1 MAKKNT
7 TPTAFDNVLND
18 IYGNEQNISE
28 PVDID
33 RQNTFTEP
41 VVDKNEPVDNP
52 TEDNIADDTKPSN
65 AKDDDSEIPQDVLN
79 RMNGEPN
86 DKPIQNTT
94 EPVTNN
100 IENNEQNNVTEPS
113 DADVHEAQQ
122 VGLLFDAIGES
133 FGWNMDDVKEED
145 RPLTVDDLTQYMR
158 EVVEQNSMPHYADER
173 IQQLDE
179 YVKNGGKFEDFYG
192 KQQQSLSYDN
202 LDMEDEDNQKAV
214 VSELLKYSGYTDEQ
228 IKNKISRYE
237 DADMLEE
244 ESEDA
249 LDRLKTIKQHE
260 LEMAQQQQAAYLQQQ
275 EEQSKQF
282 YTDCMNQ
289 INSLSSIRGVQI
301 PKEDRAKLADYI
313 FNVDQN
319 GVSKFQKDYNNQEN
333 FINNLLTTAYITMK
347 GDAFV
352 STAKRDGESSAT
364 EKLRKM
370 LRHQAKNHTA
380 YNVED
385 KPKSA
390 VDLASMYF

>member
-7 TPTAFDNVLND
+7 TPTAFDNLLNSV
-18 IYGNEQNISE
+18 YGNEGNMPE
-28 PVDID
+28 TVDM
-33 RQNTFTEP
+33 
-41 VVDKNEPVDNP
+41 DKQDSFVNAVEEEEKPADKP
-52 TEDNIADDTKPSN
+52 AEDNGADDTNPSN
-65 AKDDDSEIPQDVLN
+65 ANDDDSEIPQSVLD
-79 RMNGEPN
+79 RM
-86 DKPIQNTT
+86 DKKSKDEPIQEPIDDTIDNTEDT
-94 EPVTNN
+94 SD
-100 IENNEQNNVTEPS
+100 PS

-133 FGWNMDDVKEED
+133 FGWNMDDIKEED
-145 RPLTVDDLTQYMR
+145 RPLTVDDLTHYMR
-158 EVVEQNSMPHYADER
+158 KVVQQNSVPQYADER

-192 KQQQSLSYDN
+192 KQQQSISYDN
-202 LDMEDEDNQKAV
+202 IDMEDEDNQKAV
-214 VSELLKYSGYTDEQ
+214 VSELLRYNGYTDDQ

-244 ESEDA
+244 ESADA
-249 LDRLKTIKQHE
+249 LDMLKQIKQHE
-260 LEMAQQQQAAYLQQQ
+260 LEMAQQQQAAYLKQQ

-282 YTDCMNQ
+282 YNDCMNQ
-289 INSLSSIRGVQI
+289 IKSLSSIRGIQI
-301 PKEDRAKLADYI
+301 PKEDRHKLADYI
-313 FNVDQN
+313 FNVDQD
-319 GVSKFQKDYNNQEN
+319 GISKFQRDYNNKDN

-347 GDAFV
+347 GDSFI

-385 KPKSA
+385 KPKSV
-390 VDLASMYF
+390 VDLASRFF

>member
-7 TPTAFDNVLND
+7 TPTAFDSLLDSV
-18 IYGNEQNISE
+18 YGNEGE
-28 PVDID
+28 MPETID
-33 RQNTFTEP
+33 M
-41 VVDKNEPVDNP
+41 DKQDSFVNAVEEEEKPADKP
-52 TEDNIADDTKPSN
+52 AEDNSADDTNPSN
-65 AKDDDSEIPQDVLN
+65 ANDDDSEIPQDVLN
-79 RMNGEPN
+79 RMDGKSKDEPVQEPN
-86 DKPIQNTT
+86 DATVDDTENTSD
-94 EPVTNN
+94 
-100 IENNEQNNVTEPS
+100 PS

-145 RPLTVDDLTQYMR
+145 RPLTVDDLTNYMR
-158 EVVEQNSMPHYADER
+158 KVVQQNSVPHYADER

-202 LDMEDEDNQKAV
+202 MDMEDEDNQKAI
-214 VSELLKYSGYTDEQ
+214 VSELLRYSGYTDDQ

-244 ESEDA
+244 ESADA
-249 LDRLKTIKQHE
+249 LDRLKQIKQHE
-260 LEMAQQQQAAYLQQQ
+260 LEVAQQQQAAYLQQQ

-282 YTDCMNQ
+282 YNDCMNQ
-289 INSLSSIRGVQI
+289 IKSLSSIRGVQI

-313 FNVDQN
+313 FNVDQD

-347 GDAFV
+347 GDSFI

-390 VDLASMYF
+390 IDLASRFF

>member
-7 TPTAFDNVLND
+7 TPTAFDSLLDSV
-18 IYGNEQNISE
+18 YGNEGNIPETINMDEQDSF
-28 PVDID
+28 V
-33 RQNTFTEP
+33 N
-41 VVDKNEPVDNP
+41 VVEEEEKPADKPA
-52 TEDNIADDTKPSN
+52 EDNSADDTNPSN
-65 AKDDDSEIPQDVLN
+65 ANDDDSEIPQDVLN
-79 RMNGEPN
+79 RMDGKSKDEPIQEPN
-86 DKPIQNTT
+86 DATVDNTEDT
-94 EPVTNN
+94 SD
-100 IENNEQNNVTEPS
+100 PS

-145 RPLTVDDLTQYMR
+145 RPLTVDDLTHYMR
-158 EVVEQNSMPHYADER
+158 EVVQQNSVPQYADER

-202 LDMEDEDNQKAV
+202 MDMEDEDNQKAI
-214 VSELLKYSGYTDEQ
+214 VSELLRYNGYTDDQ

-244 ESEDA
+244 ESADA
-249 LDRLKTIKQHE
+249 LDRLKQIKQHE
-260 LEMAQQQQAAYLQQQ
+260 LEVAQQQQAAYLQQQ

-282 YTDCMNQ
+282 YNDCMNQ
-289 INSLSSIRGVQI
+289 IKSLSSIRGVQI

-313 FNVDQN
+313 FNVDQD
-319 GVSKFQKDYNNQEN
+319 GVSKFQRDYNNQEN

-347 GDAFV
+347 GDSFI

-385 KPKSA
+385 KPKSV
-390 VDLASMYF
+390 VDLASRFF

>member
-7 TPTAFDNVLND
+7 TPTAFDNLLNSV
-18 IYGNEQNISE
+18 YGNEGNMPE
-28 PVDID
+28 TVDM
-33 RQNTFTEP
+33 
-41 VVDKNEPVDNP
+41 DKQDSFVNAVEEEEKPADKP
-52 TEDNIADDTKPSN
+52 AEDNGADDTNPSN
-65 AKDDDSEIPQDVLN
+65 ANDDDSEIPQSVLD
-79 RMNGEPN
+79 RM
-86 DKPIQNTT
+86 DKKSKD
-94 EPVTNN
+94 EPVQEPTDDTIDN
-100 IENNEQNNVTEPS
+100 TEDTSDPS
-113 DADVHEAQQ
+113 DADVSEAQQ

-133 FGWNMDDVKEED
+133 FGWNMDDIKEED
-145 RPLTVDDLTQYMR
+145 RPLTVDDLTNYMR
-158 EVVEQNSMPHYADER
+158 KVVQQNSVPQYADER

-202 LDMEDEDNQKAV
+202 IDMEDEDNQKAV
-214 VSELLKYSGYTDEQ
+214 VSELLRYNGYTDDQ

-244 ESEDA
+244 ESADA
-249 LDRLKTIKQHE
+249 LDMLKQIKQHE

-275 EEQSKQF
+275 EEQSRQF
-282 YTDCMNQ
+282 YNDCMNQ

-301 PKEDRAKLADYI
+301 PKEDRPKLADYI
-313 FNVDQN
+313 FNVDQD
-319 GVSKFQKDYNNQEN
+319 GISKFQRDYNNKDN

-347 GDAFV
+347 GDSFV

-385 KPKSA
+385 KPKSV
-390 VDLASMYF
+390 VDLASRFF

>member
-7 TPTAFDNVLND
+7 TPTAFDDLLNSV
-18 IYGNEQNISE
+18 YGNEGNMPE
-28 PVDID
+28 TVDM
-33 RQNTFTEP
+33 
-41 VVDKNEPVDNP
+41 DKQDSFVNAVEEEEKPADKP
-52 TEDNIADDTKPSN
+52 AEDNGADDTNPSN
-65 AKDDDSEIPQDVLN
+65 ANDDDSEIPQSVLD
-79 RMNGEPN
+79 RM
-86 DKPIQNTT
+86 DKKSKD
-94 EPVTNN
+94 EPVQEPIDDTIDN
-100 IENNEQNNVTEPS
+100 TEDTSDPS

-133 FGWNMDDVKEED
+133 FGWNMDDIKEED
-145 RPLTVDDLTQYMR
+145 RPLTVDDLTHYIR
-158 EVVEQNSMPHYADER
+158 EVVQQNSVPQYADER

-202 LDMEDEDNQKAV
+202 IDMEDEDNQKAV
-214 VSELLKYSGYTDEQ
+214 VSELLRYNGYTDDQ

-244 ESEDA
+244 ESADA
-249 LDRLKTIKQHE
+249 LDMLKQIKQHE

-282 YTDCMNQ
+282 YNDCMNQ
-289 INSLSSIRGVQI
+289 IKSLSSIRGVQI

-313 FNVDQN
+313 FNVDQD
-319 GVSKFQKDYNNQEN
+319 GISKFQRDYNNKDN

-347 GDAFV
+347 GDSFI

-385 KPKSA
+385 KPKSV
-390 VDLASMYF
+390 VDLASRFF

>member
-7 TPTAFDNVLND
+7 TPTPFDDLLNNV
-18 IYGNEQNISE
+18 YGNEGNMPETTNMDAQ
-28 PVDID
+28 D
-33 RQNTFTEP
+33 TFTD
-41 VVDKNEPVDNP
+41 VVEDDDKPADKP
-52 TEDNIADDTKPSN
+52 AEDNSADDTNPSN
-65 AKDDDSEIPQDVLN
+65 TNDDDSEIPQDVLD
-79 RMNGEPN
+79 RMDG
-86 DKPIQNTT
+86 KPKN
-94 EPVTNN
+94 EPVQEPANATVDNT
-100 IENNEQNNVTEPS
+100 EDVQEPS

-145 RPLTVDDLTQYMR
+145 RPLTVDDLTHYMR
-158 EVVEQNSMPHYADER
+158 EVVQQNSVPQYADER

-192 KQQQSLSYDN
+192 KQQQSLSYDDM
-202 LDMEDEDNQKAV
+202 DMEDEDNQKAV
-214 VSELLKYSGYTDEQ
+214 VSELLRYSGYTDDQ

-244 ESEDA
+244 ESADA
-249 LDRLKTIKQHE
+249 LDRLKQIKQHE

-275 EEQSKQF
+275 EEQSRQF
-282 YTDCMNQ
+282 YDDCMNQ
-289 INSLSSIRGVQI
+289 IKSLSSIRGVQI

-319 GVSKFQKDYNNQEN
+319 GISKFQRDYNNQEN

-347 GDAFV
+347 GDSFI

-385 KPKSA
+385 KPKSV
-390 VDLASMYF
+390 VDLASRFF

>member
-7 TPTAFDNVLND
+7 TPTAFDNLLNSV
-18 IYGNEQNISE
+18 YGNEGNMPE
-28 PVDID
+28 TVDM
-33 RQNTFTEP
+33 
-41 VVDKNEPVDNP
+41 DKQDSFVNAVEEEEKPADKP
-52 TEDNIADDTKPSN
+52 AEDNGADDTNPSN
-65 AKDDDSEIPQDVLN
+65 ANDDDSEIPQSVLD
-79 RMNGEPN
+79 RM
-86 DKPIQNTT
+86 DKKSKD
-94 EPVTNN
+94 EPVQEPTDDTIDN
-100 IENNEQNNVTEPS
+100 TEDTSDPS
-113 DADVHEAQQ
+113 DDDVHEAQQ

-133 FGWNMDDVKEED
+133 FGWNMDDIKEED
-145 RPLTVDDLTQYMR
+145 RPLTVDDLTNYMR
-158 EVVEQNSMPHYADER
+158 KVVQQNSVPQYADER

-202 LDMEDEDNQKAV
+202 IDMEDEDNQKAV
-214 VSELLKYSGYTDEQ
+214 VSELLRYNGYTDDQ

-244 ESEDA
+244 ESADA
-249 LDRLKTIKQHE
+249 LDMLKQIKQHE

-275 EEQSKQF
+275 EEQSRQF
-282 YTDCMNQ
+282 YNDCMNQ

-301 PKEDRAKLADYI
+301 PKEDRPKLADYI
-313 FNVDQN
+313 FNVDQD
-319 GVSKFQKDYNNQEN
+319 GISKFQRDYNNKDN
-333 FINNLLTTAYITMK
+333 FINNLITTAYITMK
-347 GDAFV
+347 GDSFI

-385 KPKSA
+385 KPKSV
-390 VDLASMYF
+390 VDLASRFF

>member
-7 TPTAFDNVLND
+7 TPTAFDNLLNSV
-18 IYGNEQNISE
+18 YGNEGNMPE
-28 PVDID
+28 TVDM
-33 RQNTFTEP
+33 
-41 VVDKNEPVDNP
+41 DKQDSFVNAVEEEEKPADKP
-52 TEDNIADDTKPSN
+52 AEDNGADDTNPSN
-65 AKDDDSEIPQDVLN
+65 ANDDDSEIPQSVLD
-79 RMNGEPN
+79 RM
-86 DKPIQNTT
+86 DKKSKD
-94 EPVTNN
+94 EPVQEPTDDTIDN
-100 IENNEQNNVTEPS
+100 TEDTSDPS
-113 DADVHEAQQ
+113 DADVNEAQQ

-133 FGWNMDDVKEED
+133 FGWNMDDIKEED
-145 RPLTVDDLTQYMR
+145 RPLTVDDLTHYMR
-158 EVVEQNSMPHYADER
+158 KVVQQNSVPQYADER

-192 KQQQSLSYDN
+192 KQQQSISYDN
-202 LDMEDEDNQKAV
+202 IDMEDEDNQKAV
-214 VSELLKYSGYTDEQ
+214 VSELLRYNGYTDDQ

-244 ESEDA
+244 ESADA
-249 LDRLKTIKQHE
+249 LDMLKQIKQHE

-282 YTDCMNQ
+282 YDDCMNQ
-289 INSLSSIRGVQI
+289 IKSLSSIRGVQI

-313 FNVDQN
+313 FNVDQD
-319 GVSKFQKDYNNQEN
+319 GISKFQRDYNNKDN
-333 FINNLLTTAYITMK
+333 FINNLITTAYIIMK
-347 GDAFV
+347 GDSFI

-385 KPKSA
+385 KPKSV
-390 VDLASMYF
+390 VDLASRFF

>member
-1 MAKKNT
+1 MAKKNS
-7 TPTAFDNVLND
+7 TPSTFDNMLND
-18 IYGNEQNISE
+18 IYGNEGSIQEITDIDKQDTFEDVIEDNNK
-28 PVDID
+28 PVD
-33 RQNTFTEP
+33 
-41 VVDKNEPVDNP
+41 KS
-52 TEDNIADDTKPSN
+52 TEDNTADDTNPS
-65 AKDDDSEIPQDVLN
+65 AKDDDSDIPQDVLD
-79 RMNGEPN
+79 RMNNNTKDE
-86 DKPIQNTT
+86 PIQDTVVDTPDNTNNNVNTT
-94 EPVTNN
+94 D
-100 IENNEQNNVTEPS
+100 PS

-145 RPLTVDDLTQYMR
+145 RPLTVDDLTHYMR
-158 EVVEQNSMPHYADER
+158 EVVEQNSVPHYADER

-179 YVKNGGKFEDFYG
+179 YVKNGGNFEDFYG

-202 LDMEDEDNQKAV
+202 IDMDDEDNQKAV
-214 VSELLKYSGYTDEQ
+214 VSELLRYSGYTDEQ

-237 DADMLEE
+237 DADMLED
-244 ESEDA
+244 ESADA

-260 LEMAQQQQAAYLQQQ
+260 LEIAQQQQAAYLRQQ

-319 GVSKFQKDYNNQEN
+319 GVSKFQKDYNNQDT
-333 FINNLLTTAYITMK
+333 FINNLLMTAYMTMK
-347 GDAFV
+347 GDQFV

-385 KPKSA
+385 KPRSA
-390 VDLASMYF
+390 VDLASMYY

>member
-7 TPTAFDNVLND
+7 TPTAFDSLLDSV
-18 IYGNEQNISE
+18 YGNEGNIPETINMDEQDSF
-28 PVDID
+28 V
-33 RQNTFTEP
+33 N
-41 VVDKNEPVDNP
+41 VVEEEEKPADKPA
-52 TEDNIADDTKPSN
+52 EDNSADDTNPSN
-65 AKDDDSEIPQDVLN
+65 ANDDDSEIPQDVLN
-79 RMNGEPN
+79 RMDGKSKDEPVQEPN
-86 DKPIQNTT
+86 DTTVNNTEDT
-94 EPVTNN
+94 SD
-100 IENNEQNNVTEPS
+100 PS

-145 RPLTVDDLTQYMR
+145 RPLTVDDLTHYMR
-158 EVVEQNSMPHYADER
+158 EVVQQNSVPQYADER

-202 LDMEDEDNQKAV
+202 MDMEDEDNQKAI
-214 VSELLKYSGYTDEQ
+214 VSELLRYSGYTDDQ

-244 ESEDA
+244 ESADA
-249 LDRLKTIKQHE
+249 LDRLKQIKQHE
-260 LEMAQQQQAAYLQQQ
+260 LEVAQQQQAAYLQQQ

-282 YTDCMNQ
+282 YNDCMNQ
-289 INSLSSIRGVQI
+289 IKSLSSIRGVQI

-313 FNVDQN
+313 FNVDQD

-347 GDAFV
+347 GDSFI

-390 VDLASMYF
+390 IDLASRFF

>member
-7 TPTAFDNVLND
+7 TPTPFDDLLNSV
-18 IYGNEQNISE
+18 YGNEGNMPETTNMDTQDSFIN
-28 PVDID
+28 
-33 RQNTFTEP
+33 
-41 VVDKNEPVDNP
+41 VVEDEDKPADKP
-52 TEDNIADDTKPSN
+52 AEDNSADDANPSN
-65 AKDDDSEIPQDVLN
+65 INDDDSEIPQDVLD
-79 RMNGEPN
+79 RMDGKPKEEPVQE
-86 DKPIQNTT
+86 PANTT
-94 EPVTNN
+94 VDTNA
-100 IENNEQNNVTEPS
+100 TEDASDPS
-113 DADVHEAQQ
+113 DEDVHEAQQ

-133 FGWNMDDVKEED
+133 FGWNMDDIKEED
-145 RPLTVDDLTQYMR
+145 RPLTVDDLTNYMR
-158 EVVEQNSMPHYADER
+158 EVVQQNSVPQYADER

-202 LDMEDEDNQKAV
+202 MDMEDEDNQKAV
-214 VSELLKYSGYTDEQ
+214 VSELLRYSGYTDDQ

-244 ESEDA
+244 ESADA
-249 LDRLKTIKQHE
+249 LDRLKQIKQHE

-282 YTDCMNQ
+282 YNDCMNQ
-289 INSLSSIRGVQI
+289 IKSLSSIRGVQI

-319 GVSKFQKDYNNQEN
+319 GVSKFQRDYNNKDN

-347 GDAFV
+347 GDSFV

-385 KPKSA
+385 KPKSV
-390 VDLASMYF
+390 VDLASRFF

>member
-7 TPTAFDNVLND
+7 TPTPFDDLLNSV
-18 IYGNEQNISE
+18 YGNEGNMPETTNMDTQDSF
-28 PVDID
+28 VD
-33 RQNTFTEP
+33 
-41 VVDKNEPVDNP
+41 VVEDEDKPADKSA
-52 TEDNIADDTKPSN
+52 EDNSADDTNPSN
-65 AKDDDSEIPQDVLN
+65 INDDDSEIPQDVLD
-79 RMNGEPN
+79 RMDG
-86 DKPIQNTT
+86 KPKE
-94 EPVTNN
+94 EPVQEPANATVDTNA
-100 IENNEQNNVTEPS
+100 TEDTSNPS
-113 DADVHEAQQ
+113 DEDVHEAQQ

-133 FGWNMDDVKEED
+133 FGWNMDDIKEED
-145 RPLTVDDLTQYMR
+145 RPLTVDDLTNYMR
-158 EVVEQNSMPHYADER
+158 EVVQQNSVPQYADER

-192 KQQQSLSYDN
+192 KQQQALSYDN
-202 LDMEDEDNQKAV
+202 MDMEDEDNQKAV
-214 VSELLKYSGYTDEQ
+214 VSELLRYSGYTDDQ

-244 ESEDA
+244 ESADA
-249 LDRLKTIKQHE
+249 LDRLKQIKQHE

-282 YTDCMNQ
+282 YNDCMNQ
-289 INSLSSIRGVQI
+289 IKSLSSIRGVQI

-313 FNVDQN
+313 FNVDQD
-319 GVSKFQKDYNNQEN
+319 GISKFQRDYNNKDN

-347 GDAFV
+347 GDSFV

-385 KPKSA
+385 KPKSV
-390 VDLASMYF
+390 VDLASRFF

>member
-1 MAKKNT
+1 MAKKNI
-7 TPTAFDNVLND
+7 TPTPFDDLLNSV
-18 IYGNEQNISE
+18 YGNEGNMPETTNMDTQDSF
-28 PVDID
+28 VD
-33 RQNTFTEP
+33 
-41 VVDKNEPVDNP
+41 VVEDEDKPADKP
-52 TEDNIADDTKPSN
+52 AEDNSADDTNPSN
-65 AKDDDSEIPQDVLN
+65 INDDDSEIPQDVLD
-79 RMNGEPN
+79 RMDG
-86 DKPIQNTT
+86 KPKE
-94 EPVTNN
+94 EPVQEPANATVDNT
-100 IENNEQNNVTEPS
+100 EDVQEPS

-133 FGWNMDDVKEED
+133 FGWNMDDIKEED
-145 RPLTVDDLTQYMR
+145 RPLTVDDLTNYMR
-158 EVVEQNSMPHYADER
+158 EVVQQNSVPQYADER

-202 LDMEDEDNQKAV
+202 MDMEDEDNQKAV
-214 VSELLKYSGYTDEQ
+214 VSELLRYSGYTDDQ

-244 ESEDA
+244 ESADA
-249 LDRLKTIKQHE
+249 LDRLKQIKQHE

-282 YTDCMNQ
+282 YNDCMNQ
-289 INSLSSIRGVQI
+289 IKSLSSIRGVQI

-319 GVSKFQKDYNNQEN
+319 GISKFQRDYNNKDN

-347 GDAFV
+347 GDSFV

-385 KPKSA
+385 KPKSV
-390 VDLASMYF
+390 VDLASRFF

>member
-7 TPTAFDNVLND
+7 TPTAFDSLLDSV
-18 IYGNEQNISE
+18 YGNEGDMPE
-28 PVDID
+28 TID
-33 RQNTFTEP
+33 M
-41 VVDKNEPVDNP
+41 DKQDSFINAVEEEEKPADKP
-52 TEDNIADDTKPSN
+52 AEDNSADDTNPSN
-65 AKDDDSEIPQDVLN
+65 ANDDDSEIPQDVLN
-79 RMNGEPN
+79 RMDGKSKDEPVQEPN
-86 DKPIQNTT
+86 DTT
-94 EPVTNN
+94 VDD
-100 IENNEQNNVTEPS
+100 TEDTSDPS

-145 RPLTVDDLTQYMR
+145 RPLTVDDLTHYMR
-158 EVVEQNSMPHYADER
+158 EVVQQNSVPHYADER

-202 LDMEDEDNQKAV
+202 MDMEDEDNQKAI
-214 VSELLKYSGYTDEQ
+214 VSELLRYSGYTDDQ

-244 ESEDA
+244 ESADA
-249 LDRLKTIKQHE
+249 LDRLKQIKQHE
-260 LEMAQQQQAAYLQQQ
+260 LEVAQQQQAAYLQQQ

-282 YTDCMNQ
+282 YNDCMNQ
-289 INSLSSIRGVQI
+289 IKSLSSIRGVQI

-313 FNVDQN
+313 FNVDQD

-347 GDAFV
+347 GDSFI

-390 VDLASMYF
+390 IDLASRFF

>member
-1 MAKKNT
+1 MAKKKT
-7 TPTAFDNVLND
+7 TPTPFDDLLNSV
-18 IYGNEQNISE
+18 YGNEGNMPETTDMDTQDSFIN
-28 PVDID
+28 
-33 RQNTFTEP
+33 
-41 VVDKNEPVDNP
+41 VVEDEDKPADKP
-52 TEDNIADDTKPSN
+52 AEDNSADDTNPSN
-65 AKDDDSEIPQDVLN
+65 INDDDSEIPQDVLD
-79 RMNGEPN
+79 RMDG
-86 DKPIQNTT
+86 KPKE
-94 EPVTNN
+94 EPVQEPANATVDTNA
-100 IENNEQNNVTEPS
+100 TEDASDPS
-113 DADVHEAQQ
+113 DEDVHEAQQ

-133 FGWNMDDVKEED
+133 FGWNMDDIKEED
-145 RPLTVDDLTQYMR
+145 RPLTVDDLTNYMR
-158 EVVEQNSMPHYADER
+158 EVVQQNSVPQYADER

-202 LDMEDEDNQKAV
+202 MDMEDEDNQKAV
-214 VSELLKYSGYTDEQ
+214 VSELLRYSGYTDDQ

-244 ESEDA
+244 ESADA
-249 LDRLKTIKQHE
+249 LDRLKQIKQHE

-282 YTDCMNQ
+282 YNDCMNQ
-289 INSLSSIRGVQI
+289 IKSLSSIRGVQI

-319 GVSKFQKDYNNQEN
+319 GVSKFQRDYNNKDN

-347 GDAFV
+347 GDSFV

-385 KPKSA
+385 KPKSV
-390 VDLASMYF
+390 VDLASRFF

>member
-7 TPTAFDNVLND
+7 TPTPFDDLLNSV
-18 IYGNEQNISE
+18 YGNEGNMPETTNMDTQDSF
-28 PVDID
+28 VD
-33 RQNTFTEP
+33 
-41 VVDKNEPVDNP
+41 VVEDEDKPADKP
-52 TEDNIADDTKPSN
+52 AEDNSADDTNPSN
-65 AKDDDSEIPQDVLN
+65 INDDDSEIPQDVLD
-79 RMNGEPN
+79 RMDG
-86 DKPIQNTT
+86 KPKE
-94 EPVTNN
+94 EPVQEPANATVDNT
-100 IENNEQNNVTEPS
+100 EDAQEPS

-133 FGWNMDDVKEED
+133 FGWNMDDIKEED
-145 RPLTVDDLTQYMR
+145 RPLTVDDLTNYMR
-158 EVVEQNSMPHYADER
+158 EVVQQNSVPQYADER

-202 LDMEDEDNQKAV
+202 MDMEDEDNQKAV
-214 VSELLKYSGYTDEQ
+214 VSELLRYSGYTDDQ

-244 ESEDA
+244 ESADA
-249 LDRLKTIKQHE
+249 LDRLKQIKQHE

-282 YTDCMNQ
+282 YNDCMNQ
-289 INSLSSIRGVQI
+289 IKSLSSIRGVQI

-313 FNVDQN
+313 FNVDQD
-319 GVSKFQKDYNNQEN
+319 GISKFQRDYNNKDN

-347 GDAFV
+347 GDSFV

-385 KPKSA
+385 KPKSV
-390 VDLASMYF
+390 VDLASRFF

>member
-7 TPTAFDNVLND
+7 TPTPFNDLLNSV
-18 IYGNEQNISE
+18 YGNEGNMPETTNMDTQDSFIN
-28 PVDID
+28 
-33 RQNTFTEP
+33 
-41 VVDKNEPVDNP
+41 VVEDEDKPADKP
-52 TEDNIADDTKPSN
+52 AEDNSADDANPSN
-65 AKDDDSEIPQDVLN
+65 INDDDSEIPQDVLD
-79 RMNGEPN
+79 RMDGKPKEEPVQE
-86 DKPIQNTT
+86 PANTT
-94 EPVTNN
+94 VDTNA
-100 IENNEQNNVTEPS
+100 TEDASDPS
-113 DADVHEAQQ
+113 DEDVHEAQQ

-133 FGWNMDDVKEED
+133 FGWNMDDIKEED
-145 RPLTVDDLTQYMR
+145 RPLTVDDLTNYMR
-158 EVVEQNSMPHYADER
+158 EVVQQNSVPQYADER

-202 LDMEDEDNQKAV
+202 MDMEDEDNQKAV
-214 VSELLKYSGYTDEQ
+214 VSELLRYSGYTDDQ
-228 IKNKISRYE
+228 IKNKIQRYE

-244 ESEDA
+244 ESADA
-249 LDRLKTIKQHE
+249 LDRLKQIKQHE

-282 YTDCMNQ
+282 YNDCMNQ
-289 INSLSSIRGVQI
+289 IKSLSSIRGVQI

-319 GVSKFQKDYNNQEN
+319 GVSKFQRDYNNKDN

-347 GDAFV
+347 GDSFV

-385 KPKSA
+385 KPRSA
-390 VDLASMYF
+390 VDLASRFF

>member
-7 TPTAFDNVLND
+7 TPTPFDDLLNSV
-18 IYGNEQNISE
+18 YGNEGNMPETTNMDAQ
-28 PVDID
+28 D
-33 RQNTFTEP
+33 TFTD
-41 VVDKNEPVDNP
+41 VVEDDDKPADKP
-52 TEDNIADDTKPSN
+52 AEDNSADDTNPSN
-65 AKDDDSEIPQDVLN
+65 VNDDDSEIPQDVLN
-79 RMNGEPN
+79 RMDGKSN
-86 DKPIQNTT
+86 D
-94 EPVTNN
+94 EPVQEPTTPVDNA
-100 IENNEQNNVTEPS
+100 EDTSEPS

-145 RPLTVDDLTQYMR
+145 RPLTVDDLTHYMR
-158 EVVEQNSMPHYADER
+158 EVVQQNSVPQYADER

-202 LDMEDEDNQKAV
+202 MDMEDEDNQKAV
-214 VSELLKYSGYTDEQ
+214 VSELLRYSGYTDDQ

-244 ESEDA
+244 ESADA
-249 LDRLKTIKQHE
+249 LDRLKQIKQHE
-260 LEMAQQQQAAYLQQQ
+260 LEMAQQQQAEYLQQQ

-282 YTDCMNQ
+282 YNDCMNQ
-289 INSLSSIRGVQI
+289 IKSLSSIRGVQI

-319 GVSKFQKDYNNQEN
+319 GISKFQRDYNNQEN

-347 GDAFV
+347 GDSFV

-385 KPKSA
+385 KPKSV
-390 VDLASMYF
+390 VDLASRFF

>member
-7 TPTAFDNVLND
+7 TPTPFDDLLNSV
-18 IYGNEQNISE
+18 YGNEGNMPETTNMDTQDSF
-28 PVDID
+28 VD
-33 RQNTFTEP
+33 
-41 VVDKNEPVDNP
+41 VVEDEDKPADKSA
-52 TEDNIADDTKPSN
+52 EDNSADDTNPSN
-65 AKDDDSEIPQDVLN
+65 INDDDSEIPQDVLD
-79 RMNGEPN
+79 RMDG
-86 DKPIQNTT
+86 KPKE
-94 EPVTNN
+94 EPVQEPANATVNTNA
-100 IENNEQNNVTEPS
+100 TEDTSNPS
-113 DADVHEAQQ
+113 DEDVHEAQQ

-133 FGWNMDDVKEED
+133 FGWNMDDIKEED
-145 RPLTVDDLTQYMR
+145 RPLTVDDLTHYMR
-158 EVVEQNSMPHYADER
+158 EVVQQNSVPQYADER

-192 KQQQSLSYDN
+192 KQQQALSYDN
-202 LDMEDEDNQKAV
+202 MDMEDEDNQKAV
-214 VSELLKYSGYTDEQ
+214 VSELLRYSGYTDDQ

-244 ESEDA
+244 ESADA
-249 LDRLKTIKQHE
+249 LDRLKQIKQHE

-282 YTDCMNQ
+282 YNDCMNQ
-289 INSLSSIRGVQI
+289 IKSLSSIRGVQI

-313 FNVDQN
+313 FNVDQD
-319 GVSKFQKDYNNQEN
+319 GISKFQRDYNNKDN

-347 GDAFV
+347 GDSFV

-385 KPKSA
+385 KPKSV
-390 VDLASMYF
+390 VDLASRFF

>member
-7 TPTAFDNVLND
+7 TPTPFDDLLNSV
-18 IYGNEQNISE
+18 YGNEGNMSE
-28 PVDID
+28 TTNMDAQDSFVD
-33 RQNTFTEP
+33 
-41 VVDKNEPVDNP
+41 VVEDEDKPADKP
-52 TEDNIADDTKPSN
+52 AEDNSADDTNPSN
-65 AKDDDSEIPQDVLN
+65 INDDDSEIPQDVLD
-79 RMNGEPN
+79 RMDG
-86 DKPIQNTT
+86 KPKD
-94 EPVTNN
+94 EPVQEPANATVDNT
-100 IENNEQNNVTEPS
+100 EDVQEPS

-133 FGWNMDDVKEED
+133 FGWNMDDIKEED
-145 RPLTVDDLTQYMR
+145 RPLTVDDLTNYMR
-158 EVVEQNSMPHYADER
+158 EVVQQNSVPQYADER

-202 LDMEDEDNQKAV
+202 MDMEDEDNQKAV
-214 VSELLKYSGYTDEQ
+214 VSELLRYSGYTDDQ

-244 ESEDA
+244 ESADA
-249 LDRLKTIKQHE
+249 LDRLKQIKQHE

-282 YTDCMNQ
+282 YNDCMNQ
-289 INSLSSIRGVQI
+289 IKSLSSIRGVQI

-319 GVSKFQKDYNNQEN
+319 GISKFQRDYNNKDN

-347 GDAFV
+347 GDSFV

-385 KPKSA
+385 KPKSV
-390 VDLASMYF
+390 VDLASRFF

>member
-7 TPTAFDNVLND
+7 TPTPFDDLLNSV
-18 IYGNEQNISE
+18 YGNEGNIPETTNMDTQDSF
-28 PVDID
+28 I
-33 RQNTFTEP
+33 N
-41 VVDKNEPVDNP
+41 VVEDEDKPADKP
-52 TEDNIADDTKPSN
+52 AEDNSADDTNPSN
-65 AKDDDSEIPQDVLN
+65 INDDDSEIPQDVLD
-79 RMNGEPN
+79 RMDGKPKEEPVQE
-86 DKPIQNTT
+86 PANTT
-94 EPVTNN
+94 VDTNA
-100 IENNEQNNVTEPS
+100 TEDASDPS
-113 DADVHEAQQ
+113 DEDVHEAQQ

-133 FGWNMDDVKEED
+133 FGWNMDDIKEED
-145 RPLTVDDLTQYMR
+145 RPLTVDDLTNYMR
-158 EVVEQNSMPHYADER
+158 EVVQQNSVPQYADER

-202 LDMEDEDNQKAV
+202 MDMENEDNQKAV
-214 VSELLKYSGYTDEQ
+214 VSELLRYSGYTDDQ

-244 ESEDA
+244 ESADA
-249 LDRLKTIKQHE
+249 LDRLKQIKQHE

-282 YTDCMNQ
+282 YNDCMNQ
-289 INSLSSIRGVQI
+289 IKSLSSIRGVQI

-319 GVSKFQKDYNNQEN
+319 GVSKFQRDYNNKDN

-347 GDAFV
+347 GDSFV

-385 KPKSA
+385 KPKSV
-390 VDLASMYF
+390 VDLASRFF

>member
-1 MAKKNT
+1 MAKKKT
-7 TPTAFDNVLND
+7 TPTPFDDLLNSV
-18 IYGNEQNISE
+18 YGNEGNMPETTNMDTQDSFIN
-28 PVDID
+28 
-33 RQNTFTEP
+33 
-41 VVDKNEPVDNP
+41 VVEDKDKPADKP
-52 TEDNIADDTKPSN
+52 AEDSSADDTNPSN
-65 AKDDDSEIPQDVLN
+65 INDDDSEIPQDVLD
-79 RMNGEPN
+79 RMDG
-86 DKPIQNTT
+86 KPKE
-94 EPVTNN
+94 EPVQEPANATVDINA
-100 IENNEQNNVTEPS
+100 TEDASDPS
-113 DADVHEAQQ
+113 DEDIHEAQQ

-133 FGWNMDDVKEED
+133 FGWNMDDIKEED
-145 RPLTVDDLTQYMR
+145 RPLTVDDLTNYMR
-158 EVVEQNSMPHYADER
+158 EVVQQNSVPQYADER

-202 LDMEDEDNQKAV
+202 MDMEDEDNQKAV
-214 VSELLKYSGYTDEQ
+214 VSELLRYSGYTDDQ

-244 ESEDA
+244 ESADA
-249 LDRLKTIKQHE
+249 LDRLKQIKQHE

-282 YTDCMNQ
+282 YNDCMNQ
-289 INSLSSIRGVQI
+289 IKSLSSIRGVQI

-319 GVSKFQKDYNNQEN
+319 GVSKFQRDYNNKDN

-347 GDAFV
+347 GDSFV

-385 KPKSA
+385 KPKSV
-390 VDLASMYF
+390 VDLASRFF

>member
-7 TPTAFDNVLND
+7 TPTAFDNLLNSV
-18 IYGNEQNISE
+18 YGNEGNI
-28 PVDID
+28 PGTVDMD
-33 RQNTFTEP
+33 KQDSFVNTVEEEEKP
-41 VVDKNEPVDNP
+41 ADKPA
-52 TEDNIADDTKPSN
+52 EDNSADDTNPSN
-65 AKDDDSEIPQDVLN
+65 ANDDDSEIPQSVLD
-79 RMNGEPN
+79 RMDEKSE
-86 DKPIQNTT
+86 D
-94 EPVTNN
+94 EPVQEPTDNTVDN
-100 IENNEQNNVTEPS
+100 AEGTSDPS

-133 FGWNMDDVKEED
+133 FGWNMDDIKEED
-145 RPLTVDDLTQYMR
+145 RPLTVDDLTHYMR
-158 EVVEQNSMPHYADER
+158 EVVQQNSVPQYADDR

-202 LDMEDEDNQKAV
+202 IDMEDEDNQKAI
-214 VSELLKYSGYTDEQ
+214 VSELLRYSGYTDDQ

-244 ESEDA
+244 ESADA
-249 LDRLKTIKQHE
+249 LDRLKQIKQHE

-282 YTDCMNQ
+282 YNDCMNQ
-289 INSLSSIRGVQI
+289 IKSLSSIRGVQI

-313 FNVDQN
+313 FNVDQD

-347 GDAFV
+347 GDSFI

-385 KPKSA
+385 KPKSV
-390 VDLASMYF
+390 VDLASRFF

>member
-7 TPTAFDNVLND
+7 TPTAFDNLLNSV
-18 IYGNEQNISE
+18 YGNEGNI
-28 PVDID
+28 PGTVDM
-33 RQNTFTEP
+33 
-41 VVDKNEPVDNP
+41 DKHDSFVNAVEEEEKPADKP
-52 TEDNIADDTKPSN
+52 AEDNSADDTNPSN
-65 AKDDDSEIPQDVLN
+65 ANDDDSEIPQDVLN
-79 RMNGEPN
+79 RMDEKSK
-86 DKPIQNTT
+86 D
-94 EPVTNN
+94 EPVQEPTDNTVDN
-100 IENNEQNNVTEPS
+100 TEDTSDPS

-145 RPLTVDDLTQYMR
+145 RPLTVDDLTHYMR
-158 EVVEQNSMPHYADER
+158 EVVQQNSVPQYADER

-202 LDMEDEDNQKAV
+202 IDMEDEDNQKAI
-214 VSELLKYSGYTDEQ
+214 VSELLRYSGYTDDQ

-244 ESEDA
+244 ESADA
-249 LDRLKTIKQHE
+249 LDRLKQIKQHE
-260 LEMAQQQQAAYLQQQ
+260 LEIAQQQQAAYLQQQ

-282 YTDCMNQ
+282 YNDCMNQ
-289 INSLSSIRGVQI
+289 IKSLSSIRGVQI

-313 FNVDQN
+313 FNVDQD
-319 GVSKFQKDYNNQEN
+319 GVSKFQRDYNNQEN

-347 GDAFV
+347 GDSFI

-385 KPKSA
+385 KPKSV
-390 VDLASMYF
+390 VDLASRFF

>member
-7 TPTAFDNVLND
+7 TPTPFNDLLNSV
-18 IYGNEQNISE
+18 YGNEGNMPETTNMDTQDSFIN
-28 PVDID
+28 
-33 RQNTFTEP
+33 
-41 VVDKNEPVDNP
+41 VVEDEDKPADKP
-52 TEDNIADDTKPSN
+52 AEDNSADDTNPSN
-65 AKDDDSEIPQDVLN
+65 INDDDSEIPQDVLD
-79 RMNGEPN
+79 RMDGKPKEEPVQEPADATVDN
-86 DKPIQNTT
+86 NTT
-94 EPVTNN
+94 EDTSD
-100 IENNEQNNVTEPS
+100 PS
-113 DADVHEAQQ
+113 DEDVHEAQQ

-133 FGWNMDDVKEED
+133 FGWNMDDIKEED
-145 RPLTVDDLTQYMR
+145 RPLTVDDLTNYMR
-158 EVVEQNSMPHYADER
+158 EVVQQNSVPQYADER

-202 LDMEDEDNQKAV
+202 MDMEDEDNQKAV
-214 VSELLKYSGYTDEQ
+214 VSELLRYSGYTDDQ

-244 ESEDA
+244 ESADA
-249 LDRLKTIKQHE
+249 LDRLKQIKQHE

-282 YTDCMNQ
+282 YNDCMNQ
-289 INSLSSIRGVQI
+289 IKSLSSIRGVQI

-313 FNVDQN
+313 FNVDQD
-319 GVSKFQKDYNNQEN
+319 GVSKFQRDYNNKDN

-347 GDAFV
+347 GDSFV

-385 KPKSA
+385 KPKSV
-390 VDLASMYF
+390 VDLASRFF

>member
-7 TPTAFDNVLND
+7 TPTSFDNLLNSV
-18 IYGNEQNISE
+18 YGNEGNMAETTNMDTQDSF
-28 PVDID
+28 ID
-33 RQNTFTEP
+33 
-41 VVDKNEPVDNP
+41 VVEEEEKPADKPA
-52 TEDNIADDTKPSN
+52 EDNSADDTNPSN
-65 AKDDDSEIPQDVLN
+65 TNDDDSEIPQDVLD
-79 RMNGEPN
+79 RMDGKPKEEPVQET
-86 DKPIQNTT
+86 INTT
-94 EPVTNN
+94 EDTNTP
-100 IENNEQNNVTEPS
+100 EDTSDPS

-145 RPLTVDDLTQYMR
+145 RPLTVDDLTHYMR
-158 EVVEQNSMPHYADER
+158 EVVQQNSVPQYADER

-192 KQQQSLSYDN
+192 RQQQSLSYDN
-202 LDMEDEDNQKAV
+202 MDMEDEDNQKAV
-214 VSELLKYSGYTDEQ
+214 VSELLRYSGYTDDQ

-244 ESEDA
+244 ESADA
-249 LDRLKTIKQHE
+249 LDRLKQIKQHE

-282 YTDCMNQ
+282 YNDCMNQ
-289 INSLSSIRGVQI
+289 IKSLSSIRGVQI

-347 GDAFV
+347 GDSFV

-385 KPKSA
+385 KPKSV
-390 VDLASMYF
+390 VDLASRFF

>member
-7 TPTAFDNVLND
+7 TPTAFDNLLNSV
-18 IYGNEQNISE
+18 YGNEGNMPE
-28 PVDID
+28 TVDM
-33 RQNTFTEP
+33 
-41 VVDKNEPVDNP
+41 DKQDSFVNAVEEEEKPADKP
-52 TEDNIADDTKPSN
+52 AEDNGADDTNPSN
-65 AKDDDSEIPQDVLN
+65 ANDDDSEIPQSVLD
-79 RMNGEPN
+79 RM
-86 DKPIQNTT
+86 DKKSKD
-94 EPVTNN
+94 EPVQEPTDDTIDN
-100 IENNEQNNVTEPS
+100 TEDTSDPS
-113 DADVHEAQQ
+113 DADVNEAQQ

-133 FGWNMDDVKEED
+133 FGWNMDDIKEED
-145 RPLTVDDLTQYMR
+145 RPLTVDDLTHYMR
-158 EVVEQNSMPHYADER
+158 KVVQQNSIPQYADER

-192 KQQQSLSYDN
+192 KQQQSISYDN
-202 LDMEDEDNQKAV
+202 IDMEDEDNQKAV
-214 VSELLKYSGYTDEQ
+214 VSELLRYNGYTDDQ

-244 ESEDA
+244 ESADA
-249 LDRLKTIKQHE
+249 LDMLKQIKQHE

-282 YTDCMNQ
+282 YDDCMNQ
-289 INSLSSIRGVQI
+289 IKSLSSIRGVQI

-313 FNVDQN
+313 FNVDQD
-319 GVSKFQKDYNNQEN
+319 GISKFQRDYNNKDN
-333 FINNLLTTAYITMK
+333 FINNLITTAYITMK
-347 GDAFV
+347 GDSFI

-385 KPKSA
+385 KPKSV
-390 VDLASMYF
+390 VDLASRFF